1 MYRHLQVKHPV
12 DLLMTLECTS
22 LKKALP
28 ASSHYYSVLRQLRLT
43 GMPTHVPQSVH
54 AIGSAEHKQLMDAC
68 VMLGVGKRLPNNFWS
83 SLEFREFLRVVNLRL
98 MAHQAKRAYQFKPET
113 ALQSC
118 SADTSRLL
126 PRPCRAKC
134 DPWTYKSW
142 CFVIPRIIL

>member
-12 DLLMTLECTS
+12 DLLLTLECTS

-28 ASSHYYSVLRQLRLT
+28 ASSHYSVFRQLRLT
-43 GMPTHVPQSVH
+43 GMPTHAPQSVH

-68 VMLGVGKRLPNNFWS
+68 VMLGVGKRLPYNFWS

-98 MAHQAKRAYQFKPET
+98 MSHQAKRASQSKPET

-126 PRPCRAKC
+126 PRPCRAQR
-134 DPWTYKSW
+134 DP
-142 CFVIPRIIL
+142 